1 MRACL
6 RQTGNKQTT
15 TTKSQAKQKISGSL
29 LWGYSDLLLCPASV
43 LLTWPFLPL
52 HPLPRVRQASWLS
65 GSFSPFNQMAQ
76 LVEPSLAG
84 VHNTRATGRLCRGA
98 GGGCRGPVV
107 VQTQVSAKQILSTLL
122 LPPPPFFS
130 HTSPQPAKIHRVQLV
145 RGAPVPPLLPPSES
159 LARESSRCECTN
171 QIQEK
176 WLPHLP
182 RNVIIPLLIY

>member
-52 HPLPRVRQASWLS
+52 HTLPRVRQASWLS
-65 GSFSPFNQMAQ
+65 VSFSPFNQMAQ
-76 LVEPSLAG
+76 LEEPSLAG

-98 GGGCRGPVV
+98 GGPAV

-182 RNVIIPLLIY
+182 RNVIISLLIY